1 MSIAGFIYK
10 NAVRNKR
17 RFFLTVLS
25 VAVSLF
31 LLVTLL
37 VGLRE
42 LTEPPVGAG
51 ASLRIAVPSKVSLAT
66 DLPARQEPIIAG
78 IPGVQ
83 TVTPMTFFGGKLNG
97 EERFGVAQF
106 GIRARKFREIFV
118 EAEISDEAYEKW
130 LASRRACI
138 VGKDVAERNNIEVGD
153 RITLEGTIY
162 PVNLELDVVGIYTIK
177 GASAADSIF
186 FHHEYM
192 DESLGDEGRVGMW
205 WVMARSAELVPDVI
219 EKINARF
226 ANTANEVRAETERAF
241 QMGFIS
247 MLGSVQWIIGS
258 VCSVV
263 VFAIGLV
270 TASTMSMAIRERFRE
285 LSILKALGFRR
296 REITAFILAES
307 FGLAALGA
315 LLGIGGAAA
324 LYSTD
329 IMTQVT
335 RGFFPVFQVT
345 PQIAAI
351 ALLVACLLGIVS
363 SLAPAA
369 AMSRLS
375 VVEGLRTLD

>member
-1 MSIAGFIYK
+1 M
-10 NAVRNKR
+10 RNKR
-17 RFFLTVLS
+17 RFLLTVLS

-42 LTEPPVGAG
+42 LTDPPSGAG

-66 DLPARQEPIIAG
+66 DLPARQEPIIAS

-106 GIRARKFREIFV
+106 GIQARKFRDIFV
-118 EAEISDEAYEKW
+118 EAEISDEAYEQW

-138 VGKDVAERNNIEVGD
+138 VGKDVAERNKIAVGD

-162 PVNLELDVVGIYTIK
+162 PVVLELDVVGIYTIK
-177 GASAADSIF
+177 GAAAADSIF

-192 DESLGDEGRVGMW
+192 DEGLGDEGRVGMW
-205 WVMARSAELVPDVI
+205 WVMAKSADLVPDVI

-307 FGLAALGA
+307 FGLSGLGA

-329 IMTQVT
+329 VMTKAT
-335 RGFFPVFQVT
+335 RGFFPVFEMT
-345 PQIAAI
+345 PQIAGV
-351 ALLVACLLGIVS
+351 ALLVACLLGILS